1 MLAAGVMAA
10 LVATLLSAQGAVAMK
25 DMSTSQFNAAV
36 SFTQHGLL
44 FRTLAAHFLPRQV
57 PIPARREL
65 MLHPCYAGVG
75 REGAHH

>member
-57 PIPARREL
+57 PIPA
-65 MLHPCYAGVG
+65 A
-75 REGAHH
+75 AS